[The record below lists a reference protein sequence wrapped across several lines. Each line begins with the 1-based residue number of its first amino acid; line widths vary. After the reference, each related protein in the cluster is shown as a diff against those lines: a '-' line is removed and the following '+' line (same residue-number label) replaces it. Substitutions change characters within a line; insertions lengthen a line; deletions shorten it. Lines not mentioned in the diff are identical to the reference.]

1 MVPGVGL
8 KRLGRAHLS
17 RHRIDDQPGLRRG
30 CISILPRA
38 VCIRR
43 TSTGATGRGDAHAPR
58 TFCES
63 PTTIRRTFLFAGRG
77 PQEARQDLQLGWG
90 SFWART
96 WLTWSHSPVPPGQAV
111 SGLLGRAVTGACS
124 RLSSRI
130 GAAVV
135 GRSTPTPGPYGG
147 GPASVGSKLGRHPPR
162 RVRGCWSRRG

>member
-1 MVPGVGL
+1 MHLDPASC
-8 KRLGRAHLS
+8 RLHQADVNRADRTGRRARTANVL
-17 RHRIDDQPGLRRG
+17 RVAYDDQ
-30 CISILPRA
+30 A
-38 VCIRR
+38 
-43 TSTGATGRGDAHAPR
+43 D
-58 TFCES
+58 
-63 PTTIRRTFLFAGRG
+63 FLFAGRG

-135 GRSTPTPGPYGG
+135 GRSTSTPGPYGG

-162 RVRGCWSRRG
+162 RVRRCWSRRG